1 MAVASLII
9 ALGGYDV
16 KAWHV
21 AVTVGAAVV
30 LVGAFIAFGGI
41 GLLRRGWA
49 RFRAMSTAKQAG
61 SVALLVLAIAG
72 AAYGIYKAVDRPGD
86 VYNAD
91 VGFEEEKKPK
101 KPKPVEKVDWPVYGY
116 DDARTRF
123 LETRRVNPPYHS
135 ADWSFVAGT
144 LLEFSP
150 VLHKD
155 TLYIVDKNART
166 IALNSEN
173 GRRLWTKD
181 VGGLSAASPA
191 FADGRLFVVTLEPG
205 SVSALDP
212 KDGKVLWTRGLGARS
227 ETSPV
232 VYGNTVIV
240 GNESGTV
247 FALDVKS
254 GKTKWSID
262 TAGPVKGGIALEG
275 GIAYFGNYAGQL
287 YAVRADDGS
296 VKWQSGTQGSSFG
309 TVGRIYSTPA
319 VAYGRVFVG
328 SIDSRVYSFDADNG
342 DLAWSQ
348 STGDWVY
355 SAPAVAEVPGGP
367 PTVYIGS
374 KDKYLYALDAE
385 TGAVRWKK
393 FTGGILLGAPSV
405 IGDIVY
411 VGVIGPKN
419 GTIGYNADSGREV
432 FRHEL
437 GEYNPATSDGDKLY
451 LTGASNLRAFRPI
464 TEREQR
470 EAREAKKRRKE
481 RKAEERAQKRADKAA
496 EAEAEE

>member
-9 ALGGYDV
+9 GLGGYDV

-21 AVTVGAAVV
+21 AVAVGAAVLV
-30 LVGAFIAFGGI
+30 VGAFVAFGGI
-41 GLLRRGWA
+41 GLLKRGWA
-49 RFRAMSTAKQAG
+49 RFRALSTAKQAG
-61 SVALLVLAIAG
+61 SVAAVLLVIAG
-72 AAYGIYKAVDRPGD
+72 AAYGISKAVDRPGD
-86 VYNAD
+86 VFNAD
-91 VGFEEEKKPK
+91 VGFEDKKKPK
-101 KPKPVEKVDWPVYGY
+101 KPKVIKKVDWPVYGY

-123 LETRRVNPPYHS
+123 LDTSRVNPPYHS
-135 ADWSFVAGT
+135 ADWSWVAGT

-150 VLHKD
+150 VIHKD
-155 TLYIVDKNART
+155 SLFVVDKNART
-166 IALNSEN
+166 VALDSDT
-173 GRRLWTKD
+173 GKKLWDHD

-191 FADGRLFVVTLEPG
+191 YADGRLFVVTLEPG
-205 SVSALDP
+205 DIQAMDP
-212 KDGKVLWTRGLGARS
+212 RNGKVLWERDLGARS

-232 VYGNTVIV
+232 VYKNSVIV

-247 FALDVKS
+247 FAFDVKT
-254 GKTKWSID
+254 GNTKWTID
-262 TAGPVKGGIALEG
+262 TADAVKGGIALEG

-309 TVGRIYSTPA
+309 TTGRIYSTPA

-328 SIDSRVYSFDADNG
+328 SIDSRVYSFDAENG

-355 SAPAVAEVPGGP
+355 SAPAVAEVGDGP
-367 PTVYIGS
+367 PTVFIGS
-374 KDKYLYALDAE
+374 KDKSFYALDAK

-393 FTGGILLGAPSV
+393 DTGGILLGAPT
-405 IGDIVY
+405 ILGRIVY

-419 GTIGYNADSGREV
+419 GTIGFNANSGREV

-437 GEYNPATSDGDKLY
+437 GEYNPVTSDGDKLY
-451 LTGASNLRAFRPI
+451 LTGASNIRAFRPE
-464 TEREQR
+464 TEKEQR
-470 EAREAKKRRKE
+470 EERAAKKRREE
-481 RKAEERAQKRADKAA
+481 RKAEEKAQKKAEKAA
-496 EAEAEE
+496 EEG